1 MRLIGDIILFA
12 VVAIGL
18 GIGSAYF
25 AVNHADRF
33 GLFQIGPWHAWPDAA
48 GPDVN
53 PYSRADQARRGSLKL
68 ASGEGIA
75 FVATTDDTG
84 NPLDGACQYRV
95 EGSELPSRIWTLTLL
110 SQAGELIDN
119 PSNRYSLHSQ
129 DVARVNGRIFDI
141 VTGPDIMGGNWLQ
154 SAANMRFK
162 LVLRLYETP
171 HTSGGGYSEINL
183 PSIVRTGC
191 Q

>member
-12 VVAIGL
+12 VVAVGL

-25 AVNHADRF
+25 AVNHTDHL
-33 GLFQIGPWHAWPDAA
+33 GLFQVGPWRAWPEAA

-53 PYSRADQARRGSLKL
+53 PYSKADQARRGSLHL

-75 FVATTDDTG
+75 FTATTDDEGT
-84 NPLDGACQYRV
+84 PLDGSCQYRISG
-95 EGSELPSRIWTLTLL
+95 EEMPSRVWTLSLFTRDNALV
-110 SQAGELIDN
+110 DN
-119 PSNRYSLHSQ
+119 PSGRYSFHSQ
-129 DVARVNGRIFDI
+129 DVARVGGSRFEI
-141 VTGPDIMGGNWLQ
+141 VTGPSARGGDWL
-154 SAANMRFK
+154 SSPVDAPFK

-171 HTSGGGYSEINL
+171 HTRGGGYSEIKL
-183 PSIVRTGC
+183 PQIAWTSC

>member
-84 NPLDGACQYRV
+84 IPLDGACQYRV
-95 EGSELPSRIWTLTLL
+95 EGSELPSRIWTLTLI

-141 VTGPDIMGGNWLQ
+141 VTDPDIMGGNWLQ

>member
-33 GLFQIGPWHAWPDAA
+33 GLFQIGPWQAWPDAA

-84 NPLDGACQYRV
+84 TPLHGACQYRV